1 LDGPCLMAGG
11 DRKAFDAVHPVLL
24 KIAAKAVEDD
34 TPCVAYM
41 GKSGAGHFVKMV
53 HNGIEYAEMQLI
65 AECYDFMRRAMGL
78 SAIEISEVF
87 AEWNSGSEGS
97 FLIGISAKVLAVVDP
112 ETNQPL
118 VDIIVDSAGQK
129 GTGRWAS
136 LAALDL
142 GVAIP
147 TITAAVDA
155 RIMSSRI
162 AERNKTSTV
171 FANPVKMFRPDPEKF
186 LKQLRQSLLAA
197 RIISF
202 AQGFNLLNQASNIYD
217 YELDMYSISRVWRAG
232 CILRSPLLS
241 DIAKACAGANDP
253 SNLLIAEPVKSILL
267 PLIKPLRL
275 VSQKAI
281 EHGIPVP
288 AISSAVAYCDSLCST
303 RLPADLIQAQR
314 DYFGAHGFNRTD
326 RPGTF
331 NGNWK
336 ED

>member
-1 LDGPCLMAGG
+1 
-11 DRKAFDAVHPVLL
+11 
-24 KIAAKAVEDD
+24 
-34 TPCVAYM
+34 
-41 GKSGAGHFVKMV
+41 
-53 HNGIEYAEMQLI
+53 
-65 AECYDFMRRAMGL
+65 
-78 SAIEISEVF
+78 
-87 AEWNSGSEGS
+87 
-97 FLIGISAKVLAVVDP
+97 
-112 ETNQPL
+112 
-118 VDIIVDSAGQK
+118 
-129 GTGRWAS
+129 

-155 RIMSSRI
+155 RIISSRI
-162 AERNKTSTV
+162 AERNKISAV
-171 FANPVKMFRPDPEKF
+171 FANSVKMFGPDPAKF

-232 CILRSPLLS
+232 CILRSPLLG
-241 DIAKACAGANDP
+241 DIAEACAGASDP

-275 VSQKAI
+275 VSHTAI

-288 AISSAVAYCDSLCST
+288 AISSALGYCDSLCST

-326 RPGTF
+326 RPGAF

-336 ED
+336 KD